1 MGETFRT
8 CGLPTRIGFS
18 ACVAVWVTGLLWLV
32 TRDALVGVFILGG
45 VVGLYMI
52 ENWSLKAEVHELQE
66 GTAELEKQMVVL
78 RTAVHELSL
87 ANSELEVECR
97 RALFRRGLTR
107 GGSCNSL

>member
-1 MGETFRT
+1 M
-8 CGLPTRIGFS
+8 TR
-18 ACVAVWVTGLLWLV
+18 
-32 TRDALVGVFILGG
+32 GG
-45 VVGLYMI
+45 VRRVYMI

-66 GTAELEKQMVVL
+66 GTVELEKQMVVL